1 MTYWD
6 DWTDEKME
14 QNFSPRYAVPEIADH
29 LEDFAARAAETR
41 RFYDMQRNIAY
52 GEHPR
57 EVYDVF
63 PGIIGGPMHIFIHG
77 GYWRALS
84 KDDHSFVA
92 APFNGAGATVVMM
105 NYPLCPEVTL
115 SSLSASV
122 MNGVAHAISHVE
134 SYGASPDRIH
144 VSGHSAGGHLTAM
157 AAAHDWT
164 AHGLPANAIKTAA
177 PLSGIFDPRATR
189 RIPLNQEIGLDA
201 SEAAANNI
209 LSPKFAPLP
218 HVKVL
223 LAAGGAEPEGWIAQ
237 SEAYRKMFG
246 VEAPV
251 MLPEGAN
258 HFTLLDHVADSKS
271 DLCKAMLA
279 LMA

>member
-1 MTYWD
+1 MTYWA
-6 DWTDEKME
+6 DWTDEQME
-14 QNFSPRYAVPEIADH
+14 ANFSPRKAVPEIEKH

-41 RFYDMQRNIAY
+41 RFYDMRRNISY
-52 GEHPR
+52 GDHPR
-57 EVYDVF
+57 ELYDVF

-92 APFNGAGATVVMM
+92 PPFNAAGATVVMM

-115 SSLSASV
+115 SSLVSSV
-122 MNGVAHAISHVE
+122 MQGIAHAIRHAAD
-134 SYGASPDRIH
+134 YGASPDRVH

-164 AHGLPANAIKTAA
+164 AHGLAADAIKSAA

-189 RIPLNQEIGLDA
+189 RIPLNQEIGLDDA
-201 SEAAANNI
+201 EAAANNV
-209 LSPKFAPLP
+209 LAEAFTPLP
-218 HVKVL
+218 HVKL
-223 LAAGGAEPEGWIAQ
+223 LVAAGGAEPGGWIEQ
-237 SEAYRKMFG
+237 SRQYARMFG
-246 VEAPV
+246 VETPV

-271 DLCKAMLA
+271 PLCRAMLA
-279 LMA
+279 LMD

>member
-1 MTYWD
+1 MTYWT
-6 DWTDEKME
+6 DWTDEQME
-14 QNFSPRYAVPEIADH
+14 QNFSPRSAVPEIADH

-52 GEHPR
+52 GDHPR
-57 EVYDVF
+57 EIYDVF
-63 PGIIGGPMHIFIHG
+63 PGIIGGPLHIFIHG

-84 KDDHSFVA
+84 KDDHSFIA
-92 APFNGAGATVVMM
+92 APFNAAGATVVMM

-115 SSLSASV
+115 SSLVASV
-122 MNGVAHAISHVE
+122 MKGVAHAITHASD
-134 SYGASPDRIH
+134 YGASPDRVH
-144 VSGHSAGGHLTAM
+144 VSGHSAGGHLTAV

-164 AHGLPANAIKTAA
+164 AYGLPENTIKTAA

-201 SEAAANNI
+201 AEAEANNI
-209 LSPKFAPLP
+209 LTPAFTPLP
-218 HVKVL
+218 HVQIL
-223 LAAGGAEPEGWIAQ
+223 LAAGGAEPDGWQEQ
-237 SEAYRKMFG
+237 SQEYRRMFG
-246 VEAPV
+246 VKTPV

-258 HFTLLDHVADSKS
+258 HFTLLDHVADSKAA
-271 DLCKAMLA
+271 LCRAMLA